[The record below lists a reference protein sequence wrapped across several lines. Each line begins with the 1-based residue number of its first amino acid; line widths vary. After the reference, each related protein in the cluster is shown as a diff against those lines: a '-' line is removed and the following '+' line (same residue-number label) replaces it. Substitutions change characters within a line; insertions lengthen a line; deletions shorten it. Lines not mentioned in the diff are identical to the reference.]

1 MEISHA
7 DHTAFLE
14 MKTSAVKEK
23 SGFRYNVY
31 YSNVGKVK

>member
-14 MKTSAVKEK
+14 MKTSALKEK
-23 SGFRYNVY
+23 SGFR
-31 YSNVGKVK
+31 